1 MAIKVVYDM
10 TAAAGKGDEFAQA
23 LADLAAVVSPLA
35 GCDGIDILRKQDNAD
50 QFLFV
55 ESWQSSEAYAEASKL
70 VPQTA
75 FAPLKPLFA
84 APPARSVYDA
94 Q

>member
-10 TAAAGKGDEFAQA
+10 TAAAGKGDEFAGA
-23 LADLAAVVSPLA
+23 LADLAAIVRPLA

-50 QFLFV
+50 QFLFI
-55 ESWQSSEAYAEASKL
+55 ESWQSNEAYAEAAKQ

-75 FAPLKPLFA
+75 FAPLKPLLA
-84 APPARSVYDA
+84 GPPARAAYDA
-94 Q
+94 G